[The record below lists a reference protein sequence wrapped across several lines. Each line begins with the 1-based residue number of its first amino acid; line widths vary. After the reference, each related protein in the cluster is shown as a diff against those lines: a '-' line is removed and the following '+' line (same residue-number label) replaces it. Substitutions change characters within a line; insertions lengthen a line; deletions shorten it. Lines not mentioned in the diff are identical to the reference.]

1 MAASIREGGR
11 HSPATLQPREQA
23 LQDAAFDERLVSF
36 ADEGT
41 PLFATWADWSQAKRA
56 LDAAIMDRRATAAA
70 APPIAIL

>member
-23 LQDAAFDERLVSF
+23 LQDAAFDQRLVSF

-41 PLFATWADWSQAKRA
+41 PLFGTWAD
-56 LDAAIMDRRATAAA
+56 
-70 APPIAIL
+70 